1 MIRRV
6 FVTISSLLLC
16 IVAFGQK
23 VHTVKQGETLA
34 DIASL
39 YNVTVDDIKRINES
53 AEVVF
58 PGLVLNIPQ
67 KNELKPKQVEQKEEI
82 KLDKVEMKDGSYIMC
97 KVVNTRK
104 TTILIKQEEI
114 EGNISIPIK
123 DIIEIFYANGAKKKY
138 GKR

>member
-1 MIRRV
+1 MSRRV
-6 FVTISSLLLC
+6 FVTISFILLC
-16 IVAFGQK
+16 ITAFGQK

-39 YNVTVDDIKRINES
+39 YNVTVDDIKKINES

-67 KNELKPKQVEQKEEI
+67 KNEPQPKQVEQKIET

-97 KVVNTRK
+97 KVVNIKK

-114 EGNISIPIK
+114 EGNISIPVK
-123 DIIEIFYANGAKKKY
+123 DIIEIFYANGTKKKY

>member
-6 FVTISSLLLC
+6 FVTISFLLLC

-34 DIASL
+34 DIAFL
-39 YNVTVDDIKRINES
+39 YNVTVDDIKKINES

-67 KNELKPKQVEQKEEI
+67 KNEPQPKQVEQKEEA

-97 KVVNTRK
+97 KIVNTRK

-114 EGNISIPIK
+114 EGNISIPVK
-123 DIIEIFYANGAKKKY
+123 DIIEIFYANGTKKKY

>member
-39 YNVTVDDIKRINES
+39 YNVTVEDIKKMNES
-53 AEVVF
+53 AELVF
-58 PGLVLNIPQ
+58 PGLVLNIP
-67 KNELKPKQVEQKEEI
+67 KRNEPQPKQLEQKEEAI
-82 KLDKVEMKDGSYIMC
+82 LDKVEMKDGSYIMC
-97 KVVNTRK
+97 KVVNIRK
-104 TTILIKQEEI
+104 TTIMIKQKEI
-114 EGNISIPIK
+114 EGNISIPVK
-123 DIIEIFYANGAKKKY
+123 DIIEILYANGTKKRY

>member
-1 MIRRV
+1 MIRSV
-6 FVTISSLLLC
+6 FVTITFLLIY

-39 YNVTVDDIKRINES
+39 YNVTVEDIKKMNES

-58 PGLVLNIPQ
+58 PGLVLNIP
-67 KNELKPKQVEQKEEI
+67 KRNEPQPKQVEQKEEAI
-82 KLDKVEMKDGSYIMC
+82 LDKVKMIDGSYIMC
-97 KVVNTRK
+97 KVVNIRK
-104 TTILIKQEEI
+104 TTIIIKQKEI
-114 EGNISIPIK
+114 EENISIPVK
-123 DIIEIFYANGAKKKY
+123 DIIEILYANGTKKRY

>member
-1 MIRRV
+1 MIRR
-6 FVTISSLLLC
+6 FFITISLLLLC
-16 IVAFGQK
+16 NVAFGQK
-23 VHTVKQGETLA
+23 VHTVKQGETLT

-39 YNVTVDDIKRINES
+39 YNVTVDDIKKINES

-67 KNELKPKQVEQKEEI
+67 KNEPQPKQVNQEKEA

-97 KVVNTRK
+97 KVVSARK

-114 EGNISIPIK
+114 EENTSIPVKEIV
-123 DIIEIFYANGAKKKY
+123 EIFYANGTKKKY